1 MALTEEKSDSD
12 GRRWGLFKLPFR
24 NSNSQASSSSS
35 MATSSSSSA
44 PSSDLNQNYIHQ
56 SRHFRY
62 HGPPAVEGLGQ
73 NQNHHQPATTIPS
86 MSSVARSLLPTKRRL
101 KLDPPAKLY
110 FPYEPGKQVRSAI
123 KIKNTSKSH
132 VAFKFQT
139 TEPKSCFMRPN
150 GAILAPGE
158 EIIATVFKFVEAPE
172 NNERPME
179 KKSGFKFKI
188 MSLKMKVPTDYM
200 PELFKEQKDQVS
212 EEQVMRVVFLDPES
226 PNPMME
232 KLKSQLAE
240 ADAADEARKKK
251 APEVISG
258 PNLIGEGLVIDEWVR
273 VTQMPFFYI
282 SNVERDIL
290 HSNKDEE

>member
-12 GRRWGLFKLPFR
+12 GRRWGKFKLPFR
-24 NSNSQASSSSS
+24 NSNAQATSTS
-35 MATSSSSSA
+35 MATSSSSSSA
-44 PSSDLNQNYIHQ
+44 SSSHLNQNYIHQ
-56 SRHFRY
+56 TRHFQY
-62 HGPPAVEGLGQ
+62 HGPPVVEGLGQ
-73 NQNHHQPATTIPS
+73 NHHQSAAATIPS

-101 KLDPPAKLY
+101 KLDPSAKLY

-139 TEPKSCFMRPN
+139 TEPKSCFMRPA

-158 EIIATVFKFVEAPE
+158 EIIATVFKFVEPPE

-179 KKSGFKFKI
+179 LKSGVKFKI

-200 PELFKEQKDQVS
+200 PELFEEQKDHVS

-226 PNPMME
+226 SNPMME

-240 ADAADEARKKK
+240 ADAVDEARKK
-251 APEVISG
+251 ASEGVVG
-258 PNLIGEGLVIDEWVR
+258 PKPIGEGLVIDEWKQR
-273 VTQMPFFYI
+273 R
-282 SNVERDIL
+282 ERYLAQQQGGVD
-290 HSNKDEE
+290 SA

>member
-24 NSNSQASSSSS
+24 NSNGQASSSSS
-35 MATSSSSSA
+35 MATSSSSS
-44 PSSDLNQNYIHQ
+44 SSASSSHLNQNYIHQ

-62 HGPPAVEGLGQ
+62 HGPPVVEGLGQ
-73 NQNHHQPATTIPS
+73 NHQQQSAATIPS
-86 MSSVARSLLPTKRRL
+86 MSSMARSLLPVKRRL
-101 KLDPPAKLY
+101 KLDPSAKLY

-139 TEPKSCFMRPN
+139 TEPKSCFMRPA
-150 GAILAPGE
+150 GAVLAPGE
-158 EIIATVFKFVEAPE
+158 EIIATVFKFVEPPE

-179 KKSGFKFKI
+179 QKSGVKFKI

-200 PELFKEQKDQVS
+200 PELFEEQKDHVS
-212 EEQVMRVVFLDPES
+212 EEQVMRVVFLDPEI

-232 KLKSQLAE
+232 KLKNQLAE
-240 ADAADEARKKK
+240 ADAADEARKKP
-251 APEVISG
+251 PEGITVPKPI
-258 PNLIGEGLVIDEWVR
+258 IGEGLVIDEWKQR
-273 VTQMPFFYI
+273 R
-282 SNVERDIL
+282 ERYLAQQQGGADPA
-290 HSNKDEE
+290 

>member
-12 GRRWGLFKLPFR
+12 GRRWGKFKLPFR
-24 NSNSQASSSSS
+24 NSNNAQ
-35 MATSSSSSA
+35 ATSSSMTT
-44 PSSDLNQNYIHQ
+44 PSSSHLNQNYIHQ
-56 SRHFRY
+56 TRHFQY
-62 HGPPAVEGLGQ
+62 HGPPVVEGLGQ
-73 NQNHHQPATTIPS
+73 QNHHQSAAATIPS

-101 KLDPPAKLY
+101 KLDPSAKLY

-139 TEPKSCFMRPN
+139 TEPKSCFMRPA

-158 EIIATVFKFVEAPE
+158 EIIATVFKFVEPPE
-172 NNERPME
+172 NSERPVE
-179 KKSGFKFKI
+179 QKSGVKFKI

-200 PELFKEQKDQVS
+200 PELFEEQKEHVS

-226 PNPMME
+226 SNPMME

-240 ADAADEARKKK
+240 ADAVDEARKK
-251 APEVISG
+251 ASEGVVG
-258 PNLIGEGLVIDEWVR
+258 PKPIGEGLVIDEWKQR
-273 VTQMPFFYI
+273 R
-282 SNVERDIL
+282 ERYLAQQQGGDMA
-290 HSNKDEE
+290 